1 MHTGVSD
8 HSLAQHGSSG
18 EWHVSELGL
27 RAPRLPNRCQGPCE
41 DFWKRSFP
49 FAVCNPLCSESTH
62 SKSMCGCCCN
72 LQIFLGWGWPSLMS
86 NKHIAQYTLTN
97 SEMFHL
103 APESQEIQT
112 QFANEPK
119 HPSLL
124 SCLTKFKSY
133 IKKNYQTF
141 LDAIPI
147 RPKLKI
153 RSLAVV
159 TFQ

>member
-1 MHTGVSD
+1 MENGTC
-8 HSLAQHGSSG
+8 QN
-18 EWHVSELGL
+18 WVSE
-27 RAPRLPNRCQGPCE
+27 RPCE

-49 FAVCNPLCSESTH
+49 FTVCNPLCSESTH
-62 SKSMCGCCCN
+62 SKSVHGCCSK
-72 LQIFLGWGWPSLMS
+72 FASFSWLGVAHPHEQ
-86 NKHIAQYTLTN
+86 KAHCRQDTLTN
-97 SEMFHL
+97 SEMFCL
-103 APESQEIQT
+103 TLESQEIQT

-124 SCLTKFKSY
+124 SCLTKFKGY

-147 RPKLKI
+147 RLKLKI